1 MADEVVDYKSA
12 PQDSFAEQAVLGS
25 VLISTD
31 HTDTLA
37 TISSIVSVND
47 FFQTRNRLIYQ
58 AMLAADDSGRPI
70 DPLVLQDQ
78 LSSMNQLENSGG
90 PSYFAELGMIVPIAS
105 NAAVYAQIV
114 KDKALRRSLLDV
126 LADGTESSY
135 SDVEPVGDLIARMSG
150 SLDNIDINDGDAD
163 FQAISQVV
171 NESFDQIE
179 RNARTDEKIT
189 GLASGF
195 RELDNLTTGFHPG
208 EMVVVAARPAVGK
221 TAFVLNVAQ
230 KVAVMNPGLPVAIF
244 SLEMPAVSLVNRMLA
259 SEGNINSQNMR
270 TGSLTDEEWSKLTI
284 AMASLSGTQLYI
296 DDTAGIKITEIRS
309 KLRRLKKKT
318 GQLGLVIIDYLQLV
332 EGTTNES
339 QQQAVSSVSRN
350 IKKMAMELE
359 VPIIALAQLSRGV
372 EQRQDK
378 RPVLS
383 DIRDSGSIEQD
394 ADIVGFLYREDYYR
408 QEDENGDNNAAGTQ
422 DEDGPIELIIEKNRS
437 GSRGTAKMLF
447 QKNYSKFSNFDY
459 YHNDDDNPFR

>member
-1 MADEVVDYKSA
+1 MADEVVDYKNA

-25 VLISTD
+25 ILISTD
-31 HTDTLA
+31 PTDTLA
-37 TISSIVSVND
+37 TVSSIVQVHD
-47 FFQTRNRLIYQ
+47 FFQTRNRLVYQ
-58 AMLAADDSGRPI
+58 AMLALDDAGRPI

-78 LSSMNQLENSGG
+78 LSGMNQLENSGG
-90 PSYFAELGMIVPIAS
+90 TSYLAELGMVVPIAG
-105 NAAVYAQIV
+105 NAATYAQIV
-114 KDKALRRSLLDV
+114 KDKSLRRSLLDV
-126 LADGTESSY
+126 LADGTEAGYTDIES
-135 SDVEPVGDLIARMSG
+135 VGDLIARMSG

-163 FQAISQVV
+163 FQAIAQVV

-230 KVAVMNPGLPVAIF
+230 KVAVMNPSLPVAIF

-270 TGSLTDEEWSKLTI
+270 TGALTDEEWSKLTI

-309 KLRRLKKKT
+309 KLRRLKKQT

-408 QEDENGDNNAAGTQ
+408 QEDDNGDSNAAGQQ

-447 QKNYSKFSNFDY
+447 QKSYSKFSNFDY
-459 YHNDDDNPFR
+459 YHNDDDNPFG